1 MCLQEPKRI
10 ILGQTEVFRRK
21 NGIIRQ
27 VQSND
32 EAHYIPLLESL
43 KNLLSDEFILNEV
56 VENNWVVP
64 EKFHTPPTEEI
75 SAVGRGRGEKI
86 VSDNSKCIRTSEG
99 GRRVNFLFPPMDVF
113 WNDPLH

>member
-1 MCLQEPKRI
+1 MLQLYCILMCLQEPKRI

-43 KNLLSDEFILNEV
+43 KHLLSDELILNEV
-56 VENNWVVP
+56 VENN
-64 EKFHTPPTEEI
+64 
-75 SAVGRGRGEKI
+75 
-86 VSDNSKCIRTSEG
+86 
-99 GRRVNFLFPPMDVF
+99 
-113 WNDPLH
+113 